1 MQSWSKSFGESSHL
15 NHGSSTMKS
24 TRWDQWPA
32 CPVTRADAVQT
43 GCFLQPTPLPT
54 HPAPRLALSGT
65 WVPRCPSA
73 FQYSF
78 SVFTS
83 IHFTQLTPKHKIV
96 FTLELSISTSE
107 RDGQL
112 LISNLNLRCLS
123 LEPLPL
129 DILHYS
135 QTHRAEQEFT
145 EAWNMQKQ
153 ISPTPKLKTCINNY
167 EHWT

>member
-1 MQSWSKSFGESSHL
+1 MQSWSKSLGESSHL

-83 IHFTQLTPKHKIV
+83 IHFTQLTLKHKIV

-107 RDGQL
+107 RDGQPKTYFYFFPL
-112 LISNLNLRCLS
+112 TNNCYKWTPLREMRSTVWLS
-123 LEPLPL
+123 
-129 DILHYS
+129 I
-135 QTHRAEQEFT
+135 TH
-145 EAWNMQKQ
+145 N
-153 ISPTPKLKTCINNY
+153 P
-167 EHWT
+167 